1 MDGLAMFLG
10 LAPNRPLAQ
19 EFVKFGGMRING
31 TVVTNVNYSMAV
43 NDMLQIDLKVNRH
56 IRALHKN
63 KH

>member
-1 MDGLAMFLG
+1 MDGMAMFLG

-19 EFVKFGGMRING
+19 EFVKFGGMRVNG
-31 TVVTNVNYSMAV
+31 VVITDVNYSITV
-43 NDMLQIDLKVNRH
+43 NDMLQIDLKINRH

>member
-31 TVVTNVNYSMAV
+31 MVVTNINHSMAV
-43 NDMLQIDLKVNRH
+43 NDMLQIDPKVNRH